1 MGDILEEEDDA
12 DELEMRSKAFHA
24 IKQLGAIRARTADE
38 RKRWVF
44 PRIFV

>member
-1 MGDILEEEDDA
+1 MEEEDDA

-24 IKQLGAIRARTADE
+24 IKQLGAIRASTADE

-44 PRIFV
+44 ADFFV